1 MKPGRTDLF
10 SSILVTGALLTTAP
24 AASAEDPVDHIE
36 HRHRSV
42 RISLG
47 RIHPEV
53 LRIQPDAALV
63 WINYSSR
70 VARVSFDKSV
80 AAKLK
85 CNSRSAFGIS
95 GDRLLSSRIQG
106 SQFASICNLSPG
118 EYAYRVDLY
127 SRAGAGV
134 SDRSFEGK
142 IVVE

>member
-1 MKPGRTDLF
+1 MNPRRTDLF
-10 SSILVTGALLTTAP
+10 WSILGLGALLTTAP
-24 AASAEDPVDHIE
+24 AASAADPVDHLE

-42 RISLG
+42 RISSG
-47 RIHPEV
+47 RIHPKV
-53 LRIQPDAALV
+53 LRIQPDDALV

-85 CNSRSAFGIS
+85 CNSRSAFGITS
-95 GDRLLSSRIQG
+95 DRLISSRIQG
-106 SQFASICNLSPG
+106 SQFVSICNLSPG

-127 SRAGAGV
+127 SRAGEAV
-134 SDRSFEGK
+134 SDRSFEGR